1 MQTRH
6 TFIPAL
12 AVALVVTAPLTAA
25 APISDQDRAA
35 LLQDLERSRKMFLSA
50 IADVTT
56 EAQWTYKPAP
66 DRWSVAECAAHIIAA
81 EDYFRQNVAAALKS
95 PALPA
100 AQRSDAGDAAITKM
114 IRDRSR
120 RFQAPAG
127 LEPAGKTTSKAQA
140 IKDFEATRAKTVEYV
155 KTTADPLREHG
166 AGTPPNVTTAYQLLL
181 MLSGHTE
188 RHTAQLL
195 EVKAT
200 TGYPR
205 NPSPTS
211 GAK

>member
-1 MQTRH
+1 MH
-6 TFIPAL
+6 TSRRFVAILTL
-12 AVALVVTAPLTAA
+12 ASALVVTVGA
-25 APISDQDRAA
+25 APISEQDRAA

-56 EAQWTYKPAP
+56 EAQWNYKPGP

-81 EDYFRQNVAAALKS
+81 EEYFRQNVAAALKS
-95 PALPA
+95 PALPE
-100 AQRSDAGDAAITKM
+100 AQRSVAGDPAIVKM
-114 IRDRSR
+114 IRDRSQ

-127 LEPAGKTTSKAQA
+127 LEPTGKVTVKGQA
-140 IKDFEATRAKTVEYV
+140 IKDFEATRAKTVDYV
-155 KTTADPLREHG
+155 KTTKDPLREHG
-166 AGTPPNVTTAYQLLL
+166 SGTPPNVMSAYQLLL

-200 TGYPR
+200 PAYPR
-205 NPSPTS
+205 P
-211 GAK
+211 